1 MGLVGIAAVLLWG
14 LRFRL
19 GFDDFMWEFVVTV
32 GLSSRVKRYSK
43 LSKVR
48 FCSGLG
54 IFRPVPR

>member
-43 LSKVR
+43 IR

-54 IFRPVPR
+54 IFRPVRW